1 MSTAT
6 APHTQTAQDRLQQI
20 DAEVA
25 QWHDRLADLEHRR
38 EQARR
43 RVETVTQERDR
54 QALSAHL
61 GDAQAKK
68 SLADTR
74 KSLFEAMQDAE
85 ELGVA
90 TAAAQTT
97 LASLLDARILAE
109 EAAKRQ
115 ERAALATANHA
126 RAEQIDR
133 LLDQVVDLARL
144 WIKDGLTVYNLSAA
158 LRAGVGRTPRQM
170 VESAVEHHFN
180 KIVDLGRPVFDAPLA
195 AQSPTFKKEE

>member
-54 QALSAHL
+54 LALSAHL

-68 SLADTR
+68 LLADTR
-74 KSLFEAMQDAE
+74 KALFEAMQDAE
-85 ELGVA
+85 ELEVA

-109 EAAKRQ
+109 EQVKRQ
-115 ERAALATANHA
+115 ERATLATENHS
-126 RAEQIDR
+126 RAEQIDT
-133 LLDQVVDLARL
+133 LLEQVRELSDAWVA
-144 WIKDGLTVYNLSAA
+144 DGLKIYSLTAA
-158 LRAGVGRTPRQM
+158 LKEGVGRTPRQRL
-170 VESAVEHHFN
+170 EAAIGHHFHG
-180 KIVDLGRPVFDAPLA
+180 IADLGVIAIRGTLTEQGFHYKD
-195 AQSPTFKKEE
+195 EE